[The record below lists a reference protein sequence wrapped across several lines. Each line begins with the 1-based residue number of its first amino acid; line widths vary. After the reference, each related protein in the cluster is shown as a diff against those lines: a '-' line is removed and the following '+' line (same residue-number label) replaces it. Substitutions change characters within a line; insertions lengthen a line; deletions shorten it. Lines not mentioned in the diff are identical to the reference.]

1 MHTYNRFII
10 TYIDM
15 IDTCIHTCLH
25 ACILAYV
32 HTYIDKSMVLSPL
45 EIDYMKWDQTD
56 VSMFSLGD
64 AQEFKMA

>member
-1 MHTYNRFII
+1 MHTY
-10 TYIDM
+10 M
-15 IDTCIHTCLH
+15 LACMHSCIC
-25 ACILAYV
+25 AYL